1 METSQE
7 LANSIVHRFLTVLR
21 FQHRSSALIQQQV
34 QIPGRQVAVLRFLIE
49 NGPSTVTQV
58 SRFLYVREATASTML
73 ERMEQNGYVTRKRST
88 EDNRKVIVEPTA
100 RGSEVV
106 QRAPLGMI
114 ALLRERLP
122 KQPLEDLQ
130 AMEKAL
136 AILARLGDVDE
147 SLLD

>member
-1 METSQE
+1 MEYAQE

-21 FQHRSSALIQQQV
+21 SQHRSSALIQQQV
-34 QIPGRQVAVLRFLIE
+34 QIPGRQVAVLRFLLE
-49 NGPSTVTQV
+49 SGPSNVTQV

-73 ERMEQNGYVTRKRST
+73 ERMEQNGYVTRKRSA
-88 EDNRKVIVEPTA
+88 EDNRKVIIEPTPLGA
-100 RGSEVV
+100 KVV
-106 QRAPLGMI
+106 QRAPLGMV

-130 AMEKAL
+130 AIEKAL
-136 AILARLGDVDE
+136 AILSRLGNVDE